1 MSQYN
6 DIFVDRKGI
15 TSLAFMKTVKL
26 IDVFDQPNQNLL
38 FNGVNIKSTN
48 CLSNKTEFNSYL
60 DIECVKIAGQ
70 FIKLKDNKTTHN
82 DNNQIQEVHPNNIL
96 GSSDLF
102 IYNNN
107 FEIPEVITN
116 QATLN
121 FYGCKLIKSGDIF
134 NLQNNKPMPL
144 FEITVGSDYVQ
155 NYLLQ
160 ENLGNGFYIE
170 SHNTPHYHQPLN
182 SDSTGHII
190 LAKRFENQLI
200 MSKFKIPLG
209 FGLYTPPYV
218 YHSDA
223 YLVGNYNVIYN
234 KADDYQTFMFKNNE
248 NNIINVK

>member
-15 TSLAFMKTVKL
+15 TNNAFMKTVKL
-26 IDVFDQPNQNLL
+26 IDVFNQPNQNLL
-38 FNGVNIKSTN
+38 FDGFNIKNTN
-48 CLSNKTEFNSYL
+48 CLSNRTDFNSYP
-60 DIECVKIAGQ
+60 DIAYVQIAGQ
-70 FIKLKDNKTTHN
+70 FIKLKDNG
-82 DNNQIQEVHPNNIL
+82 DNKNLEVHPNNIL

-102 IYNNN
+102 IYNDN
-107 FEIPEVITN
+107 FEIPEVLTN

-121 FYGCKLIKSGDIF
+121 FYGCKLIKSGDVF

-144 FEITVGSDYVQ
+144 FEITVGPEYVQ

-170 SHNTPHYHQPLN
+170 SHNTPHFHQPLN
-182 SDSTGHII
+182 SNSAGYII

-209 FGLYTPPYV
+209 HGLYTPPYV

-223 YLVGNYNVIYN
+223 YLIGDYNVIYN
-234 KADDYQTFMFKNNE
+234 KADDYKTFMFRNNN
-248 NNIINVK
+248 NNIIKVF